1 MKLNLSPAVL
11 ALPFFF
17 AACSST
23 PDNDTGQ
30 DYGLEGIDHPEWITR
45 GSGANGSE
53 KKVLFGVGAISGVK
67 NPSLA
72 RSAAGDRA
80 RAEISKV
87 LEVYSASLMKDYS
100 ASVTAGDMSASS
112 EEQLVSNAVKTFSA
126 NTLSGVEVVEHWV
139 HPNNGTVFA
148 LAKLDIEGFMQAIDG
163 AGDLDEK
170 TKERVKRAAEKAFSD
185 LEAEEAKQ
193 EAKQEATES

>member
-1 MKLNLSPAVL
+1 MKLHLPLNLL
-11 ALPFFF
+11 ASMMLF
-17 AACSST
+17 AACSSST
-23 PDNDTGQ
+23 PSSDTGK
-30 DYGLEGIDHPEWITR
+30 DYDLEGIDHPDWITR
-45 GSGANGSE
+45 GSGANGGE

-80 RAEISKV
+80 RNEISKV

-100 ASVTAGDMSASS
+100 ASTTAGDMDASS
-112 EEQLVSNAVKTFSA
+112 EEQAVSSAVKTFSA
-126 NTLSGVEVVEHWV
+126 NTLNGVEIVEHWV

-148 LAKLDIEGFMQAIDG
+148 LAKLDIEGFMNQIDG
-163 AGDLDEK
+163 AGELNEK

-193 EAKQEATES
+193 EAKEN